1 MTQNLNCRMW
11 WHPTFNIPQPATFP
25 TKTSLSS
32 HGRRLY
38 YGLSYNLQDKTSRSP
53 RANLLLL
60 ALRVSRQPVK
70 KLEDVWHPWG
80 VREKL
85 HFPNPGLSSRSWA
98 LRTSIKR
105 EGKKS
110 FTPIWT
116 AAWRHCRARVNSL
129 RTKKIDIYIYIS
141 VRILAKFHHYTK
153 PRFSSQWHLHL
164 SPLFSWPKPLSTSY
178 LGTIPP
184 EK

>member
-11 WHPTFNIPQPATFP
+11 WHPTFIIPQPATVP
-25 TKTSLSS
+25 KKTSLSS
-32 HGRRLY
+32 QGRRLY

-60 ALRVSRQPVK
+60 ALRLSRQPVK

-110 FTPIWT
+110 FTPIST

-129 RTKKIDIYIYIS
+129 RTTKIDIYIYI
-141 VRILAKFHHYTK
+141 LA
-153 PRFSSQWHLHL
+153 
-164 SPLFSWPKPLSTSY
+164 
-178 LGTIPP
+178 LGYYPNFITTQNLGSHPSGICIN
-184 EK
+184 